1 VLFELYRGASSLFVC
16 TADPLTRTVTT
27 TSTTTTT
34 TKTVSESTSDSITYT
49 SSTQPGKGDPGIHRT
64 TTNCI
69 SIQYMFALE
78 N

>member
-1 VLFELYRGASSLFVC
+1 MSSLFAC
-16 TADPLTRTVTT
+16 TADLLTRTVTT

-34 TKTVSESTSDSITYT
+34 TISESTSDSIDYT

-64 TTNCI
+64 STNCT
-69 SIQYMFALE
+69 SIQHMFALE